1 MSVLKVLKNDYILT
15 LVINR
20 PEKKNSLTMEVV
32 ESIDKALRENRD
44 YKVIIIKG
52 EGGFFSAGADI
63 SIFKNLSGEDA
74 KLFSKR
80 GNEIMNEIQNNDAI
94 SIALINGGAYGGGLE
109 LALSCDIRMI
119 SPEAKIGLTEINLG
133 IFPGWGG
140 MKRISILVNKGYA
153 RYMALTGKVITGKE
167 AYEKGIA
174 QIISDNL
181 ENDSAEL
188 AKSLSEKSQESVRRI
203 KKLLSQDIYSSE
215 MESQMF
221 GEVIETPA
229 ARELVNKF
237 LNKTK

>member
-1 MSVLKVLKNDYILT
+1 MNVLKVLKNDYILT
-15 LVINR
+15 LIINR
-20 PEKKNSLTMEVV
+20 PEKKNSLTMEVI
-32 ESIDKALRENRD
+32 ESIDRALRENRD

-63 SIFKNLSGEDA
+63 SLFKNLSGEDA

-119 SPEAKIGLTEINLG
+119 SPDAKIGLTEINLG

-140 MKRISILVNKGYA
+140 IKRISTLVNKGYA

-167 AYEKGIA
+167 AYERGIA

-188 AKSLSEKSQESVRRI
+188 AKSLSEKSPESVRRI